1 MGEIL
6 QHPAC
11 VRAFRAPLPP
21 DRPNVR
27 LFEDDGHIRPMIDI
41 EADLIDLA
49 LRVNGGSLGKAARDL
64 GVGRT
69 TLYRRLLK

>member
-1 MGEIL
+1 
-6 QHPAC
+6 
-11 VRAFRAPLPP
+11 
-21 DRPNVR
+21 
-27 LFEDDGHIRPMIDI
+27 MIDI